1 MKSSQFWKI
10 KTIDGRETYARTNYE
25 VTQDAFK
32 ETFCDLV
39 KEVIAITREEYI
51 KATGE
56 DI

>member
-1 MKSSQFWKI
+1 MRSSQFWKI
-10 KTIDGRETYARTNYE
+10 KTVDGKEMYARTNCKITLE
-25 VTQDAFK
+25 AFK

-39 KEVIAITREEYI
+39 KEVVAVTREDYI